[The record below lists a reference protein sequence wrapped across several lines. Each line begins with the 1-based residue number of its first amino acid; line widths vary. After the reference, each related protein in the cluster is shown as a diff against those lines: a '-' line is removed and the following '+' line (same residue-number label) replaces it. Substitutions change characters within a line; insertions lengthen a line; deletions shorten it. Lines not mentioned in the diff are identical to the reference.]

1 MGSESLTH
9 ERYSVVRYKGGVSFG
24 LFWKAPNPN
33 TALIKKVMLQA
44 QGVDRYLFSEESA
57 FDRASNTASGV
68 AEGNKH
74 YVQADLKVY
83 LAATAQGNYAFR
95 ASYVNGGLPP
105 VFTDSRT
112 FRYGFVFESADK
124 K

>member
-1 MGSESLTH
+1 M
-9 ERYSVVRYKGGVSFG
+9 G
-24 LFWKAPNPN
+24 LFWKAPNQD
-33 TALIKKVMLQA
+33 TAFIKKVMVEA
-44 QGVDRYLFSEESA
+44 QGVDRYLFTSESA
-57 FDRASNTASGV
+57 FDRTSRTSIAI

-105 VFTDSRT
+105 VFTESKT